1 MYRGHD
7 PREIEGYPWRAID
20 AYLAIEPLLDARGSV
35 GGIPDD
41 SG

>member
-1 MYRGHD
+1 MFRGHPLEKID
-7 PREIEGYPWRAID
+7 DYPWRTIN